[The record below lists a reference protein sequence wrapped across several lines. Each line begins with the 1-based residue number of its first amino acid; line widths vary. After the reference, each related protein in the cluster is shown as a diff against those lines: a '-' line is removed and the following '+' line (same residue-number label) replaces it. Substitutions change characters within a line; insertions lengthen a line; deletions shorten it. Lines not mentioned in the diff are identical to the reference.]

1 LLWDRQ
7 CVSTAHHQ
15 HQDLWDMGPHMAPWA
30 TGPTQGESTEDQ
42 HLQKN
47 NNNNNKKTTQKTV
60 SFLCV

>member
-1 LLWDRQ
+1 
-7 CVSTAHHQ
+7 
-15 HQDLWDMGPHMAPWA
+15 MAPWA

-47 NNNNNKKTTQKTV
+47 NNKKKTTQKTV